1 MIHGTKDYE
10 MSPADNVLYFPN
22 NIDVRL
28 CPKNGMSSLK
38 ELHRLN
44 RGVEEYIGRVD
55 RLKRVREFGDQ
66 FEIPFRKGSYRI
78 AVRLDPI
85 VRFRSACEY
94 IVANQAEYIRMGRGD
109 EQLPMERELD
119 KVLDRIEDGSLKN
132 NHFYTQSWYM
142 GKPEDYD
149 MVVYID
155 ELPQLMIFL
164 NDACELGFS
173 DEMLNIHDNKS
184 RTKVYNSV
192 LTHTQRRRIRL
203 LYRKDY
209 ENGWCKI
216 EDKS

>member
-1 MIHGTKDYE
+1 
-10 MSPADNVLYFPN
+10 
-22 NIDVRL
+22 
-28 CPKNGMSSLK
+28 
-38 ELHRLN
+38 
-44 RGVEEYIGRVD
+44 
-55 RLKRVREFGDQ
+55 
-66 FEIPFRKGSYRI
+66 
-78 AVRLDPI
+78 
-85 VRFRSACEY
+85 
-94 IVANQAEYIRMGRGD
+94 MGRGD
-109 EQLPMERELD
+109 ELPPMELELD
-119 KVLDRIEDGSLKN
+119 KVLDKIEDGSLKN

-155 ELPQLMIFL
+155 EMPQLMIFL

-192 LTHTQRRRIRL
+192 LTFSQRRRIRL

-209 ENGWCKI
+209 ENGWCTI